1 MENEQYA
8 HPFNFWRI
16 NYGNRI
22 CSCGKSEDDEIHV
35 DSVVLRKQIET
46 ILIGHANDIGE
57 SDFADGK
64 HHKKI
69 TNKAV
74 DAVFSL
80 ITGETK

>member
-1 MENEQYA
+1 MENKEQE
-8 HPFNFWRI
+8 PFI
-16 NYGNRI
+16 LYGI
-22 CSCGKSEDDEIHV
+22 DVDEYLAYREKRLNEQ
-35 DSVVLRKQIET
+35 SNEQVLRKQITT

-64 HHKKI
+64 QHKKI